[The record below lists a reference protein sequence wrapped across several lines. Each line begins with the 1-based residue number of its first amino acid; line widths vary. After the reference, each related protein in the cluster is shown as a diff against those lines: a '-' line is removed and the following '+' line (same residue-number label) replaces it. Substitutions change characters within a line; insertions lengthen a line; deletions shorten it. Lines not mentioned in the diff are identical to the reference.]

1 MGGGEQMV
9 QTTQIAAIG
18 RVVVVKWG
26 PNPTAQDVNRV
37 LSEMRRVH
45 GVLGRK
51 TSYLAVVPRDA
62 GNLTSDE
69 RSALMR
75 LASAAQPCCDSMHV
89 VFEGSGILKAL
100 QRSIVSGIMLMTGQR
115 GYIYVHER
123 VRDAIDAIDNL
134 GVAEV
139 TSLMTLFGA
148 GATEPATAKLR

>member
-1 MGGGEQMV
+1 MT
-9 QTTQIAAIG
+9 QTTHIAAIG
-18 RVVVVKWG
+18 RVIVVKWG

-51 TSYLAVVPRDA
+51 TSYLAVVPHDA

-75 LASAAQPCCDSMHV
+75 LASAAQPSCDSMHV
-89 VFEGSGILKAL
+89 VFEGAGIIKAL

-123 VRDAIDAIDNL
+123 VRDAIDAIDSL
-134 GVAEV
+134 GAAEIA
-139 TSLMTLFGA
+139 SLMSLFGA
-148 GATEPATAKLR
+148 SETGPATAKLR